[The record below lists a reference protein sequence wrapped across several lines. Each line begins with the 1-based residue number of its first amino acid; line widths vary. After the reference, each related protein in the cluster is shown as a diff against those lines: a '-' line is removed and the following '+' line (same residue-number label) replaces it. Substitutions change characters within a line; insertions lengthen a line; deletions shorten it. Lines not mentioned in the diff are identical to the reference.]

1 MKTPILDPHPELEA
15 ANDEYVEARQQV
27 IDYVLSTSRRRAEVA
42 AKGEVRQVLTVLSA
56 EMAVAGS
63 LGQLDTVRRLGAM
76 ADALGHAEANLLV
89 GETKD
94 YARRFGD
101 DLPDSDHSAFR
112 ES

>member
-1 MKTPILDPHPELEA
+1 MKTPIIDPHPELEA

-42 AKGEVRQVLTVLSA
+42 AKGTIRQVITVLSA

-63 LGQLDTVRRLGAM
+63 LGQLDTVRQLGAM
-76 ADALGHAEANLLV
+76 AEAIIHAEANLLV
-89 GETKD
+89 GEGKD

-101 DLPDSDHSAFR
+101 DLPDADHTVFR
-112 ES
+112 QS